1 MGTRFLLDPDW
12 KNYIPTRL
20 ELFESLYRYG
30 LKGSD
35 EAILRV
41 SWKNVFIDSLK
52 KTESQISNA
61 RTGGGVLPIVA
72 YMGRL
77 RPKGVP
83 FSGFRYI
90 KG

>member
-1 MGTRFLLDPDW
+1 MDPDW

-61 RTGGGVLPIVA
+61 RTCNLLAEEVFGPLHGVWIPLL
-72 YMGRL
+72 YLTRENT
-77 RPKGVP
+77 
-83 FSGFRYI
+83 FSLAG
-90 KG
+90 